1 MATASKEVEGR
12 LTRALGEAVVQIWS
26 YLPPEVQHDLF
37 EEAITARGER
47 LRQELALYLHEH
59 HVRTTDL
66 RTRNILEP
74 DSLGG

>member
-1 MATASKEVEGR
+1 MTKEAEGA
-12 LTRALGEAVVQIWS
+12 LTRALGAAVVQLWS

-37 EEAITARGER
+37 EEAATARGEK
-47 LRQELALYLHEH
+47 LRQELALFLHEH